1 MMHDDHIRNPVEMG
15 AAYLGDAAHAMS
27 AAGHAMRRP
36 VEELDDAPIEIRPIG
51 LGDLF
56 AALREG
62 FDDFL
67 NLRTD
72 VLAIGLIY
80 PLAGLVLAQ
89 ATLHASL
96 VPLIFPLVAGFAL
109 VGPFAALGLY
119 EASRRRE
126 RGEEVKWSNVM
137 DAFAS
142 PSAGAIWSLGLILG
156 AVFVAWIATA
166 WLIYSAT
173 MGPEAPDSVQG
184 FLRDVLTT
192 REGQLMAVVGCA
204 IGALFAVL
212 TLCVSALSFPLL
224 LDRKVRLGDAVAAST
239 EAVRENPVV
248 MLAWGAIVAGL
259 LVLGSL
265 PLLLGLIV
273 VMPVLGHATW
283 RLYRRAVK

>member
-1 MMHDDHIRNPVEMG
+1 MTHDDHIRNPVEWG
-15 AAYLGDAAHAMS
+15 AAYLGDTVHAVGAARHAL
-27 AAGHAMRRP
+27 RRP
-36 VEELDDAPIEIRPIG
+36 VEQFDEAPIEIRTIG
-51 LGDLF
+51 FGDLT

-89 ATLHASL
+89 ITLHASL
-96 VPLIFPLVAGFAL
+96 VPLLFPLVAGFAL

-126 RGEEVKWSNVM
+126 LGEEVRWSNLVE
-137 DAFAS
+137 AFAS

-156 AVFVAWIATA
+156 AVFIAWIATA
-166 WLIYSAT
+166 WLIYAAT
-173 MGPEAPDSVQG
+173 MGPEAPGSAWA
-184 FLRDVLTT
+184 FFRDVFTT

-204 IGALFAVL
+204 IGALFAVF
-212 TLCVSALSFPLL
+212 TLCISALSFPLL

-239 EAVRENPVV
+239 EAVRENPVA

-283 RLYRRAVK
+283 RLYRRVVK